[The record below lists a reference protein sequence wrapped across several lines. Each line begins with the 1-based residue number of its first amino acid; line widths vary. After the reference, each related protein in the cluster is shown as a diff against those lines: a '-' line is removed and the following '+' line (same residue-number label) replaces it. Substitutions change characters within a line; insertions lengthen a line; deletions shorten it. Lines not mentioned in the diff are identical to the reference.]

1 MPDPREQIEDQLG
14 RALGHVRSRLLRT
27 QAQLQE
33 KQRRLRQQE
42 AESAQ
47 RRRNKRH

>member
-1 MPDPREQIEDQLG
+1 MPDPREQIEDQLR
-14 RALGHVRSRLLRT
+14 RALGNVRSGLLTT